1 MKEKIVVFFPTGNI
15 AKFERYKAAFEAVG
29 IEYRRYLQ
37 IKDENGALKDYTI
50 KVDENCETA
59 RENAEKKARA
69 YYDAYKGCMSAD
81 SKVYIMT
88 TDEELHIDGIPK
100 EEQPNLFVRRI
111 QEPYLH
117 IATDEE
123 MVERYS
129 KVFKN
134 IAQRH
139 NSEVVNAQWGYSLT
153 LFGGNIV
160 HNYNWIERV
169 VFATEYKNGTTIP
182 KGYPLNCMTFA
193 TKGEFDATKRLSEL
207 SPEEAEQ
214 YFSRYTNAVAKFVKD
229 HINLELKKEEGELER

>member
-15 AKFERYKAAFEAVG
+15 AKFERYRAAFEAAG
-29 IEYRRYLQ
+29 IEYKRYLQ
-37 IKDENGALKDYTI
+37 IEDENGALKDYTI

-69 YYDAYKGCMSAD
+69 YYDAYKKYMSD
-81 SKVYIMT
+81 ETKVYIMT

-111 QEPYLH
+111 LEPYPH

-123 MVERYS
+123 MVERYG
-129 KVFKN
+129 KIFQD
-134 IAQRH
+134 IAEKQ
-139 NSEVVNAQWGYSLT
+139 NSDAVNAAWGYSLT
-153 LFGGNIV
+153 LFGGNLI
-160 HNYNWIERV
+160 HKYNWIERV

-182 KGYPLNCMTFA
+182 EGYPLNCMTFA

-214 YFSRYTNAVAKFVKD
+214 YFSRYTNAVAKFVGD
-229 HINLELKKEEGELER
+229 HMSFELRRDDGEVER